1 MCFTRLSKEIGH
13 KVVKSVTDRREDT
26 VVGISRSINS

>member
-13 KVVKSVTDRREDT
+13 KVIKSITDRREDT
-26 VVGISRSINS
+26 VVGVGRGINS